1 MSLINDSTLKTMLK
15 ILIFITLFACIMS
28 CSSTRQFNLAPIKT
42 FDPDNATIPSP
53 QESEEFQIWDGTQM
67 ITIYQVEKAL
77 NLNLA
82 LREIGKPFQLSKN
95 RQADNV
101 NALDEVPNSSWFTNR
116 HFHNRMSLEALA
128 QGSNITDGPD
138 KNGKWTI
145 TRGKF
150 EGGTPGFTIKDSK
163 GDYYLVKLDA
173 PKYQE
178 MGSSAEVITTKI
190 LYACGYNVPQN
201 TAESINPDIFEIG
214 ETANVL
220 EWGKK
225 RKMTEQD
232 LEEMLKNTPR
242 DENGKIRVLASK
254 YVSGKPVGVWHF
266 RGTRS
271 DDPNDRVDH
280 EHRRE
285 LRGLRVIGSWFND
298 ADRRSANTLAVY
310 TEENG
315 QKFIKHFI
323 IDMGSTLGSN
333 NKFPHSPKYGYEYLF
348 DPRTIGKSIVSLGL
362 YVKPWEFEQRHI
374 NPKYPSVGYFES
386 EMFDPG
392 KWVPTFPNP
401 AFEKCTR
408 RDAYWGA
415 KMVMSF
421 TDEEIRAIVETANL
435 SNPEAKEFL
444 IRTMIERRNKVG
456 RYWFA
461 RMNPLDKFRIENHN
475 GNVSLVFND
484 LAVDG
489 NLSSANESKY
499 LYNIFHNEM
508 PLHEQKIIE
517 EPLIIL
523 SDNGQ
528 GAIDSFIKEKEAG
541 REEDKI
547 FHATIY
553 AQREKQSIGK
563 AVKVYFYYPG
573 TFEKARIVGIE
584 RKE

>member
-1 MSLINDSTLKTMLK
+1 MSLINNATLKTMLK
-15 ILIFITLFACIMS
+15 ILIFIILCTCIMN

-42 FDPDNATIPSP
+42 FDPDNVTIPP
-53 QESEEFQIWDGTQM
+53 PKESEEFQIWDATQM
-67 ITIYQVEKAL
+67 TSIYQVEKAL
-77 NLNLA
+77 NLNLV
-82 LREIGKPFQLSKN
+82 LREIGKPFQISKN

-101 NALDEVPNSSWFTNR
+101 NILDEVPNSSWFTNR
-116 HFHNRMSLEALA
+116 HFQERMSLKALA
-128 QGSNITDGPD
+128 RGPNITDGPD
-138 KNGKWTI
+138 KNGKWII

-173 PKYQE
+173 PKCQE

-201 TAESINPDIFEIG
+201 TAESINPDAFEIG

-232 LEEMLKNTPR
+232 LKKMLKDTPR
-242 DENGKIRVLASK
+242 DKNGKIRVLASK

-266 RGTRS
+266 RGRRS

-285 LRGLRVIGSWFND
+285 LRGLRVIGSWLND

-315 QKFIKHFI
+315 QKFIKHYI

-333 NKFPHSPKYGYEYLF
+333 NKFPHGPKYGYEYLF
-348 DPRTIGKSIVSLGL
+348 DPRTIGKSLVSLGL
-362 YVKPWEFEQRHI
+362 YVKPWEFEQRHL
-374 NPKYPSVGYFES
+374 NPEFPSVGYFES

-401 AFEKCTR
+401 AFEKCTL

-415 KMVMSF
+415 KIVMSF

-435 SNPEAKEFL
+435 SDPAAKEFL
-444 IRTMIERRNKVG
+444 IRTMIERRDKVG

-475 GNVSLVFND
+475 GAVSLVFND

-489 NLSSANESKY
+489 KLNTADESKY
-499 LYNIFHNEM
+499 LYELFHNDKQ
-508 PLHEQKIIE
+508 LHQEKTIDQASIIISE
-517 EPLIIL
+517 K
-523 SDNGQ
+523 GQ
-528 GAIDSFIKEKEAG
+528 GILDSFLKENKTS

-547 FHATIY
+547 FHVTIHT
-553 AQREKQSIGK
+553 QRAKQLLSK
-563 AVKVYFYYPG
+563 AVTVYFYYPG
-573 TFEKARIVGIE
+573 VPGKPRIVGIE
-584 RKE
+584 REE